1 MGGKGGGRA
10 RGGSVEDPGTRRD
23 RDRRPSQRWIDPH
36 GAVTAVHPGDL
47 AGHWDV
53 IVVGGG
59 HNGLTAA
66 AYLARAGQRVLVLER
81 RDRVG
86 GAATLEEPWPG
97 YRVSPCA
104 YLSGLLHP
112 VVIEELALR
121 RYGYD
126 VVLPDP
132 GLVVPLPDG
141 EVFVE
146 WNDHDRT
153 LAEVRRIAPGDV
165 DGFARYQA
173 LLDRMADVLR
183 PPDDRDVWLGAPP
196 TREDLAQRL
205 DHDPAALEV
214 LFDASMVDLLSRYL
228 SDQRLIDALAGQ
240 GIIGTYA
247 SPYDPGTAAVHF
259 HHSCGWT
266 NGRRGAWGFVRGGMG
281 RVSFALAAAAAD
293 AGATVVTNVPVA
305 RIVPGRGVECA
316 DGTTVD
322 ATIVVSNADPVR
334 TMALLDDVPDAFSAQ
349 VAGQPTD
356 SAVVKVNLALS
367 ARPVFPGAP
376 PTTAVVNATRGA
388 DALHDSFRAATRGDL
403 GDDLWVELY
412 LHTAFDDTIAPP
424 GRHVVSAFCQY
435 APYRFADGDWD
446 RRREEVGDAAV
457 AAIER
462 ISPGFGALV
471 LDREVLGPPDIE
483 ARIGLTG
490 GHIFQGE
497 CRPAWLWDRRVP
509 ARTPVPGLY
518 LCGAAT
524 HPGGSVIAANGRNA
538 AHMVLADLG
547 IKGSA

>member
-1 MGGKGGGRA
+1 MGA
-10 RGGSVEDPGTRRD
+10 QAWT
-23 RDRRPSQRWIDPH
+23 DPH
-36 GAVTAVHPGDL
+36 GAVTSVRPADL
-47 AGHWDV
+47 AGPWDV
-53 IVVGGG
+53 VVVGAG

-66 AYLARAGQRVLVLER
+66 AYLARAGQRVLVVER

-104 YLSGLLHP
+104 YVAGLLHP
-112 VVIEELALR
+112 VVVEDLALR

-132 GLVVPLPDG
+132 AMVVPLPDG

-146 WNDHDRT
+146 WTDRDRT
-153 LAEVRRIAPGDV
+153 LDGIRRIAPHDV

-173 LLDRMADVLR
+173 LLERMADALR
-183 PPDDRDVWLGAPP
+183 PPDERDCWLGTPP
-196 TREDLAQRL
+196 SRAGLTRRL
-205 DHDPAALEV
+205 GGDPEALDV

-228 SDQRLIDALAGQ
+228 TDQRLIDALAGQ

-281 RVSFALAAAAAD
+281 QISFALAAAAAD
-293 AGATVVTNVPVA
+293 AGATVVTGVPVG
-305 RIVPGRGVECA
+305 RIVPGRGVESA
-316 DGTTVD
+316 DGTTL
-322 ATIVVSNADPVR
+322 AAPTIVSNADPVR
-334 TMALLDDVPDAFSAQ
+334 TLALLDDAPDEFRTQ
-349 VAGQPTD
+349 VARQPTD

-367 ARPVFPGAP
+367 AQPVFPGAP
-376 PTTAVVNATRGA
+376 PDTAVVNATSGA
-388 DALHDSFRAATRGDL
+388 AALHESFLAATRGGL
-403 GDDLWVELY
+403 GSDLWAEVY
-412 LHTAFDDTIAPP
+412 VHTVVDDAIAPP

-446 RRREEVGDAAV
+446 SRRDEVGDRVV

-471 LDREVLGPPDIE
+471 LDREVLWPPDIE

-497 CRPAWLWDRRVP
+497 CRPDWLWDRRLL

-538 AHMVLADLG
+538 AHLVLADLG
-547 IKGSA
+547 MRV